1 MTQQRQHQPVSV
13 EKCEK
18 KGGEKE
24 RERKT
29 RHVKPMEQEKC
40 ISGAFYNVN
49 EIYLYSNQHMHITHN
64 TRFRTL
70 KQFLFLFILFLS
82 IFCLR
87 HFFFVLFF
95 IWFVV
100 LGVFRWI
107 RLAFFLILIRGST
120 EKGRRRKKHR
130 VGTSVFIFI
139 LHDGNDGCDGFFK
152 MHLSFMWVQWGT
164 LDE

>member
-1 MTQQRQHQPVSV
+1 MSFRSSSFRDDTAATASARQCWKVW
-13 EKCEK
+13 K
-18 KGGEKE
+18 KKSGEKE

-87 HFFFVLFF
+87 HFFSFF
-95 IWFVV
+95 
-100 LGVFRWI
+100 
-107 RLAFFLILIRGST
+107 FFHLVRCSWSFSMNSFGFFSYPHSWLDWERKKT
-120 EKGRRRKKHR
+120 EK
-130 VGTSVFIFI
+130 TSSRNQRIHF
-139 LHDGNDGCDGFFK
+139 H
-152 MHLSFMWVQWGT
+152 STRWQWW
-164 LDE
+164 LWWLF